1 MFELVEVTI
10 GSFIIV
16 KSKDFENDKF
26 PVNVHGILNVIEL
39 IEEYEALLVKDNI
52 SNELANSNE
61 LENLK
66 KKAIE
71 LTKEAIADEFSD

>member
-1 MFELVEVTI
+1 MFELVELTL

-16 KSKDFENDKF
+16 KANDSAIDNF
-26 PVNVHGILNVIEL
+26 PINVHGILKVVEKGDT
-39 IEEYEALLVKDNI
+39 YVALLVKGKS
-52 SNELANSNE
+52 SNELTKSNE